1 MPSLNAI
8 PVPAVSLEGGAIAPG
23 RTLPGAAGPASGAGF
38 DALIASLLGGA
49 APAPDGVSSTGTAP
63 GKNSAPQPARPDQT
77 AEGASLAA
85 ALMQL
90 AGWPPAP
97 QPALAQPT
105 PAGTDASLDIRPVTL
120 PAASTPPGDAV
131 PVVPIPSMPAAP
143 AIPVSDAMSP
153 PQWPAGS
160 AIPPQAEGLEPAS
173 LLPGSL
179 PVSAP
184 PPLVAGIQPETP
196 ALVPDTQSTPL
207 VAPPVAPRVMSG
219 QQPVTDSSPTPV
231 TAPAERVVGQQR
243 GLVAK
248 ATSSAVAP
256 SDRQVP
262 PPLTGTAEA
271 PITSSPIAEAVA
283 ETAAVATA
291 VVAPAGGAVAVPP
304 AVSAPADTP
313 RLRPAR
319 AAAPITADGDPR
331 ATELPGLGDASAVP
345 APVKS
350 GKGADG
356 DDPAGALRPAPQGAV
371 EQPAPV
377 PAPVAAARPDPLP
390 EPAVSAFPIDQTA
403 TTAVKATR
411 EVATGTGPQAVH
423 RASVSHLSPAAQL
436 TGRIEQAVSEGRTT
450 LTVRL
455 DPETLGRVE
464 VKLELQDGRVT
475 AHIAAERPA
484 TLDLLQRDARLLER
498 AVEQG
503 GLQLSGGGLQFSL
516 RDGAGQWAEAQAGN
530 RRGGL
535 AYGLAAAEPAADPL
549 SPTLYTSDSL
559 VDIQI

>member
-1 MPSLNAI
+1 MPPLNAI

-23 RTLPGAAGPASGAGF
+23 RTLPGAAGPASGVGF

-63 GKNSAPQPARPDQT
+63 DKNSAPQPARPDQT

-90 AGWPPAP
+90 AGWQSAP
-97 QPALAQPT
+97 QPAMAQQA
-105 PAGTDASLDIRPVTL
+105 PAGTDASLDISPVTL

-131 PVVPIPSMPAAP
+131 PAVPIPSVPAAP

-179 PVSAP
+179 PVSATP
-184 PPLVAGIQPETP
+184 PFAALVQPETP
-196 ALVPDTQSTPL
+196 APVPDTQ
-207 VAPPVAPRVMSG
+207 
-219 QQPVTDSSPTPV
+219 PVTDNSPSLI
-231 TAPAERVVGQQR
+231 TAPSER
-243 GLVAK
+243 LAAVA
-248 ATSSAVAP
+248 SSAVAP
-256 SDRQVP
+256 SDRHIP
-262 PPLTGTAEA
+262 PRLTGTAEA
-271 PITSSPIAEAVA
+271 SIAVDPAAEAVA
-283 ETAAVATA
+283 VATP
-291 VVAPAGGAVAVPP
+291 VAAIPP
-304 AVSAPADTP
+304 AAAAPADTP

-331 ATELPGLGDASAVP
+331 ATDLPGLGDASAVP

-350 GKGADG
+350 GKAADG
-356 DDPAGALRPAPQGAV
+356 DDPAGALRPAPQGAG

-377 PAPVAAARPDPLP
+377 PAPAPVAAARPDPLP
-390 EPAVSAFPIDQTA
+390 EPAAAFPADQPATSAVTA
-403 TTAVKATR
+403 AR
-411 EVATGTGPQAVH
+411 EVAASTGPQAAR
-423 RASVSHLSPAAQL
+423 RASASHLSPAAQL

-516 RDGAGQWAEAQAGN
+516 REGAGQWAEAQAGN

-535 AYGLAAAEPAADPL
+535 AYGMAASEPVADPL